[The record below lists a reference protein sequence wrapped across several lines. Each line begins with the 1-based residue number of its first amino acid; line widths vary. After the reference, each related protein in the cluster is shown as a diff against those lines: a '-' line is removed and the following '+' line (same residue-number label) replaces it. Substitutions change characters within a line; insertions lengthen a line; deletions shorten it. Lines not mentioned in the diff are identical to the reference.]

1 MLQKAELDRSSFFVL
16 QGNIAAHYKPEGNM
30 ELNPRTLAA
39 WAFPA
44 ATLMA
49 STGALAQQLPP
60 LALALTG
67 QLSSVVLTPQTAY
80 VIGSSPLVWNTI
92 LGAFGP
98 AVKPYSEGLRMLTIK
113 QAIRLRPVPM
123 APTPPA
129 EIFAN
134 SYSQAISFGDSM
146 RSE

>member
-1 MLQKAELDRSSFFVL
+1 MKINS
-16 QGNIAAHYKPEGNM
+16 
-30 ELNPRTLAA
+30 RTLAA

-49 STGALAQQLPP
+49 SPVALAQQLPP

-67 QLSSVVLTPQTAY
+67 QLSSVVLKPETAY

-113 QAIRLRPVPM
+113 QAIRLRPVPL

-146 RSE
+146 SDTGNLAGNLEHFGVPCHA